1 MSRCTNTGSKEGLD
15 NVAAAPTKQDK
26 KRNKR
31 AKKDGSCIEG
41 NYNLKKKKS
50 EKHLGGTTLCLQSE
64 PSTEIDIVSLSRS
77 SKTRDHSISEGTKD
91 QHAYVDET
99 VKTEAESREPFCF
112 CFFFAFL
119 LLKERKKV
127 EYQYCCLA
135 VASAHV
141 RFSVCVFFFLHSFS
155 AVIIDTVLCSQA
167 AHADLSVL

>member
-112 CFFFAFL
+112 CFFFL
-119 LLKERKKV
+119 LFSCLRKERR
-127 EYQYCCLA
+127 LNINTA
-135 VASAHV
+135 VWPWPLHMYA
-141 RFSVCVFFFLHSFS
+141 SVCVCFFFSSLFFGCNHRYS
-155 AVIIDTVLCSQA
+155 IM
-167 AHADLSVL
+167 